1 MQSMRNGIE
10 KHFVRQLELHSHP
23 QLLSYLFLF
32 APFLFPFLSCM
43 QIELSERERERKEG
57 REGSVAPHTF
67 RYIIYHAYRLSFI
80 IYHPLSRLS
89 AHLFF
94 WGSDLLTCYQNCFL
108 FDIYPTYLGRTQQP
122 PVRVAGRRDPTM
134 ASAYPAAA
142 VHAAPNDADAVR
154 HSCADVAPNRRI

>member
-1 MQSMRNGIE
+1 MPPLPPCPATLIS
-10 KHFVRQLELHSHP
+10 
-23 QLLSYLFLF
+23 LSG
-32 APFLFPFLSCM
+32 PFLFPFLSCM
-43 QIELSERERERKEG
+43 QIELSERERER
-57 REGSVAPHTF
+57 SFAPYTF
-67 RYIIYHAYRLSFI
+67 EYIIYHAYRLSFI

-89 AHLFF
+89 AHLF

-134 ASAYPAAA
+134 ASAYPAA
-142 VHAAPNDADAVR
+142 VDHAAPNDADGDR

>member
-1 MQSMRNGIE
+1 MRNGIE

-43 QIELSERERERKEG
+43 QIELSEREREEG
-57 REGSVAPHTF
+57 RERGKRRSTYLQIHH
-67 RYIIYHAYRLSFI
+67 ISCISFI